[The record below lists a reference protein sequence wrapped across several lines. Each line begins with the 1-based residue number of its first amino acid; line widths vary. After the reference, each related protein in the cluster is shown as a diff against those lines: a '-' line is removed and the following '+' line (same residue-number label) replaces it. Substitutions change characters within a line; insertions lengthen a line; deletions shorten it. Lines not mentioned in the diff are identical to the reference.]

1 MQFKVTK
8 VRKVG
13 SPYPGK
19 FWLVAKVSLFWLVA
33 FALIVSSYVIWQQT
47 LKFKDMEKR
56 LDICQTN
63 MERINEQVSSGRIIL
78 DLKKK

>member
-1 MQFKVTK
+1 MKFKVTK
-8 VRKVG
+8 IKPEKHE
-13 SPYPGK
+13 SK
-19 FWLVAKVSLFWLVA
+19 FWLVCRIIIINWVL
-33 FALIVSSYVIWQQT
+33 FALIVSAYVIWQQT